1 MPLQVLGQGQNANVF
16 FFAQS
21 KSNSKW
27 QMAEMNSRRKPLFN
41 FIRI

>member
-1 MPLQVLGQGQNANVF
+1 MPLQVLGQGQNANVI

-21 KSNSKW
+21 KGNSKW
-27 QMAEMNSRRKPLFN
+27 QMAEMNPKRKPLFH